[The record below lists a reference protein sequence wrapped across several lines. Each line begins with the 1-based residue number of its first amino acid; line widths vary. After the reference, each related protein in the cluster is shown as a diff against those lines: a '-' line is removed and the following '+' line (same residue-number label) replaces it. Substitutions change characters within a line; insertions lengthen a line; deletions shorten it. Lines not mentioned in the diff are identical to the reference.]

1 MSVVKFVLRILLNWG
16 KGGGGVQDAK
26 LTAGKENQCEQ
37 AIHILQNSQ
46 GPVEIVVARGP
57 IPPAAGAAPEAVDA
71 EGGAAEG
78 VIETHESNNQ
88 LNLPPDQAVS
98 VSVEDLGTSQGEKAD
113 MVFCRRKLQSRNIV
127 GSLLG
132 LCG

>member
-1 MSVVKFVLRILLNWG
+1 MPCRDGRLREGDQLLAIDG
-16 KGGGGVQDAK
+16 QPLDISH
-26 LTAGKENQCEQ
+26 QQ

-78 VIETHESNNQ
+78 VTETHESNNQ

-113 MVFCRRKLQSRNIV
+113 MVVSSRNV
-127 GSLLG
+127 CRKSTGLLFVH
-132 LCG
+132 LYTHI